1 MLLYIQKIACNKLC
15 FQAKGNKKIFLEVN
29 VSQTYE
35 YIKLIG
41 LLGLMAGFIKLII
54 GFFGYSYGVHYL
66 SSFIIL
72 GIVVYLLGLIIQ
84 KQTEVKEE

>member
-1 MLLYIQKIACNKLC
+1 M
-15 FQAKGNKKIFLEVN
+15 V
-29 VSQTYE
+29 QTYE

-41 LLGLMAGFIKLII
+41 LLAFLGGILKLIL
-54 GFFGYSYGVHYL
+54 GFLGYSFGAHYL

-72 GIVVYLLGLIIQ
+72 GIGIVVYLLGFIIQ

>member
-1 MLLYIQKIACNKLC
+1 M
-15 FQAKGNKKIFLEVN
+15 
-29 VSQTYE
+29 SQTYE

-41 LLGLMAGFIKLII
+41 LLAFLAGILKLIL
-54 GFFGYSYGVHYL
+54 GFLGYSFGVHYL

-72 GIVVYLLGLIIQ
+72 GIVVYFLGLIIQ